1 MRFLRGVACACPIAR
16 VSCLARFG
24 DEAAHLR
31 GEVGLR
37 GIQRLALRGCDVAL
51 RNAQTHIGL
60 LLGRRCLLRGQLWR
74 NLGRFG
80 PRRVVRSRRSGG
92 NARALR
98 HTLNLCQR
106 RWRWRRFELKFRQEI
121 GHGSIWRGHDDTR
134 QHGSHR
140 FHRGPRKCLCFGFLL
155 GGASTENY
163 DSQA

>member
-1 MRFLRGVACACPIAR
+1 LRFLSGVACACPIAR
-16 VSCLARFG
+16 VGCLACLG

-37 GIQRLALRGCDVAL
+37 GIQRLTLRGCDVAL

-80 PRRVVRSRRSGG
+80 PRSVARSRRSGG

-98 HTLNLCQR
+98 HTLNVRQR

-121 GHGSIWRGHDDTR
+121 RHGSVWRRCSNTG

-140 FHRGPRKCLCFGFLL
+140 FRRGPRKCLCFGFLL
-155 GGASTENY
+155 GGASTENRY
-163 DSQA
+163 RQA